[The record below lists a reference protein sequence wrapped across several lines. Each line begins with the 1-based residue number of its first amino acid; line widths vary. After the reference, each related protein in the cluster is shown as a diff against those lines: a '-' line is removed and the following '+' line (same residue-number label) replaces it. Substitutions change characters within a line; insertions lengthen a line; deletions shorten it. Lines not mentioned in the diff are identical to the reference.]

1 MLNIKN
7 YKSFS
12 RPKTWKSVVEYDN
25 HVYKEDRLLA
35 KDNQNENVNLIN
47 NILDFEQQVKQ
58 YKTDLQDSYAKERYL
73 KLKKTPQE
81 VNKIYYSSG
90 IMRSFRLSVN
100 HIELDS
106 LHQPDDNEL
115 QKRKNIINFY
125 QSCLDEFQNVLN
137 KNNKFDQKVQIV
149 LADIHFDQTSPHMH
163 IHVSNLRK
171 MHLKKLNRE
180 VVACNVKQSDLLR
193 MLNNEKIKLAK
204 ANGLKVSVN
213 EIFAHQVKSQRLT
226 QDWAL
231 INRIDLKKL
240 YPEIYDVQLYKL
252 KNNIKNWDVNVT
264 KTKGLLK
271 DNFES
276 LNWRIDK
283 EISFRMAKEQLK
295 DLNLSID
302 NQNDIANRKKIDD
315 VALYCWKQSLAV
327 QIAKQQKLEHELA
340 LQDHQKTTEKQKFEL
355 DLSVINDNKYVQNL
369 IQNSLKNDELNMEII
384 QANQLKDAQNSLL
397 TNISVLCPELKSI
410 ENELINSL
418 GLFKTQSQTNVL
430 NNEEFIQKAQQF
442 DFSYLISQDKTLKQQ
457 ITISTQ
463 QTNNHDLNLM
473 NQTNQALLAST
484 EYLVAQN
491 YKKAAVKDNVM
502 PNFYD
507 SDNAPKKKKS
517 LGLSYN
523 ISETEELTQSFY
535 KQKNVADI
543 EREEELKKLK
553 RDGLLRL

>member
-12 RPKTWKSVVEYDN
+12 RPQTWKKVVEYDN
-25 HVYKEDRLLA
+25 HIYKEDRLLA

-73 KLKKTPQE
+73 KLKKTPEE

-90 IMRSFRLSVN
+90 VMRSFRLSVN
-100 HIELDS
+100 HIELNS

-115 QKRKNIINFY
+115 QQRKNIIDFY
-125 QSCLDEFQNVLN
+125 QGCLDEFENVLN
-137 KNNKFDQKVQIV
+137 KNNKYSQKVQIV

-171 MHLKKLNRE
+171 LHLKKLNRE
-180 VVACNVKQSDLLR
+180 VVTCNINQSDLLR
-193 MLNNEKIKLAK
+193 ILNNEKIKLAK
-204 ANGLKVSVN
+204 TNGLKVSVN
-213 EIFAHQVKSQRLT
+213 EIFSHQVKSQRLT
-226 QDWAL
+226 QDWDL

-240 YPEIYDVQLYKL
+240 YPDIYDIQLYKL
-252 KNNIKNWDVNVT
+252 KNNIKNWDVNTT

-283 EISFRMAKEQLK
+283 EISFRIAKEQLK
-295 DLNLSID
+295 NLNLSMD

-315 VALYCWKQSLAV
+315 VALYCWKQSLAI
-327 QIAKQQKLEHELA
+327 QIAKQQKLEHQLD
-340 LQDHQKTTEKQKFEL
+340 LNDKTADKNKKFEL
-355 DLSVINDNKYVQNL
+355 DLSVINDSNYVQKL
-369 IQNSLKNDELNMEII
+369 IQNSLKNDELSMEII
-384 QANQLKDAQNSLL
+384 QPKQLVDVQHGLL
-397 TNISVLCPELKSI
+397 TNISKLCPELEAI
-410 ENELINSL
+410 EQELINGL
-418 GLFKTQSQTNVL
+418 GLFKHQSQDNIL
-430 NNEEFIQKAQQF
+430 KNEAFIQNTQHL
-442 DFSYLISQDKTLKQQ
+442 DFNHLISQDKTLKQQ
-457 ITISTQ
+457 LTSSAQ
-463 QTNNHDLNLM
+463 QTNSNDLNLM
-473 NQTNQALLAST
+473 NQTNQALLAAT

-491 YKKAAVKDNVM
+491 YKKATVEDNVM

-507 SDNAPKKKKS
+507 SDSELEEEES

-523 ISETEELTQSFY
+523 ISEIEELTQSFY
-535 KQKNVADI
+535 KQKNVADV

-553 RDGLLRL
+553 REGLLRL

>member
-12 RPKTWKSVVEYDN
+12 RPKTWKKVVEYDN

-35 KDNQNENVNLIN
+35 KDNHPENVNLID

-58 YKTDLQDSYAKERYL
+58 YKTDLQASYAKEYHNR
-73 KLKKTPQE
+73 LKKTPE
-81 VNKIYYSSG
+81 EINKIYYSSG

-106 LHQPDDNEL
+106 LHQSDDNEL
-115 QKRKNIINFY
+115 QQRKNIVDFY
-125 QSCLDEFQNVLN
+125 QTCLDEFQNVLN
-137 KNNKFDQKVQIV
+137 KNNKYNQKVQIV

-180 VVACNVKQSDLLR
+180 VVTCNVKQSDLLR

-204 ANGLKVSVN
+204 TNGLKVSVN
-213 EIFAHQVKSQRLT
+213 EIFSHQVKSQRLT

-240 YPEIYDVQLYKL
+240 YPDIYDIQLYKL
-252 KNNIKNWDVNVT
+252 KNNIKNWDVNTT
-264 KTKGLLK
+264 KIKGLLK

-283 EISFRMAKEQLK
+283 EISFRIAKEQLK

-315 VALYCWKQSLAV
+315 VALYCWKQSLAI

-340 LQDHQKTTEKQKFEL
+340 LKDNQKTTEKQKFEL

-369 IQNSLKNDELNMEII
+369 IQNSLKHDELNMEII
-384 QANQLKDAQNSLL
+384 QPNQLKDVQNSLL
-397 TNISVLCPELKSI
+397 TNISVLCPELKPI

-418 GLFKTQSQTNVL
+418 GLFKHQSQSEVL
-430 NNEEFIQKAQQF
+430 NNSVFNENTQQF
-442 DFSYLISQDKTLKQQ
+442 NFSYLISQDKNLKQQ
-457 ITISTQ
+457 LTSSTQ
-463 QTNNHDLNLM
+463 QTNSNDLNLM
-473 NQTNQALLAST
+473 NQSNQANQFLLAST
-484 EYLVAQN
+484 EYSVAQN
-491 YKKAAVKDNVM
+491 YKQEAAKDNVM
-502 PNFYD
+502 KNFYND
-507 SDNAPKKKKS
+507 DLEEES
-517 LGLSYN
+517 LDLNYDVHQ
-523 ISETEELTQSFY
+523 ELTQSFY
-535 KQKNVADI
+535 KQKNVVDI
-543 EREEELKKLK
+543 EREEELEELK
-553 RDGLLRL
+553 REGLLRL

>member
-12 RPKTWKSVVEYDN
+12 RPKTWKKVVEYDN
-25 HVYKEDRLLA
+25 HVYKDDRLLA

-90 IMRSFRLSVN
+90 VMRSFRLSVN
-100 HIELDS
+100 HIELNS
-106 LHQPDDNEL
+106 LHQPKDNEL
-115 QKRKNIINFY
+115 QKRKNIIDFY

-137 KNNKFDQKVQIV
+137 KNNKYDQKVQIV

-180 VVACNVKQSDLLR
+180 VVTCNVKQSDLLR
-193 MLNNEKIKLAK
+193 MLTNEKIKLAK
-204 ANGLKVSVN
+204 TNGLKVSVN
-213 EIFAHQVKSQRLT
+213 EIFSHQVKSQRLT

-240 YPEIYDVQLYKL
+240 YPDIYDIQLYKL
-252 KNNIKNWDVNVT
+252 KNNIKNWDVNTT

-283 EISFRMAKEQLK
+283 ELSFRIAKEQLK

-315 VALYCWKQSLAV
+315 VALYCWKQSLAI

-340 LQDHQKTTEKQKFEL
+340 LKDNQKTAEKQKFEL

-369 IQNSLKNDELNMEII
+369 IHNSLKNDELNMEII
-384 QANQLKDAQNSLL
+384 QPNQLKDVQNSLL
-397 TNISVLCPELKSI
+397 TNISLLCPELKPI

-418 GLFKTQSQTNVL
+418 GLFKHQSQSEVL
-430 NNEEFIQKAQQF
+430 NNSVFNENTQQL
-442 DFSYLISQDKTLKQQ
+442 DFSYLISNDKTLKHQL
-457 ITISTQ
+457 TSSTQ
-463 QTNNHDLNLM
+463 LTNSNDLNLM
-473 NQTNQALLAST
+473 NHTNQALLAAT

-507 SDNAPKKKKS
+507 YDLEEAES
-517 LGLSYN
+517 LDLNYDVHQ
-523 ISETEELTQSFY
+523 ELTQSFY
-535 KQKNVADI
+535 KQRNIADV
-543 EREEELKKLK
+543 EREEELEKLK
-553 RDGLLRL
+553 REGLLRL